1 MFRKKEK
8 EENIGGKTGMGV
20 SLFKHVDEVAVGKQA
35 MQRAGHCK
43 NLHGHI
49 TEKLVCD
56 NFNRNPLNIIQGKV
70 AKQTKSATA
79 IRDDIV
85 ILQKG
90 RVVGRKQIKDTV
102 SGIQKTVK
110 QASEH
115 HYKGTS
121 LEGTIETTKAY
132 NKAVAKSKVPVS
144 QKMKS
149 TGISSDQSRVIKAK
163 TLGGSLTQNG
173 SAIARE
179 SGRTGVKAGVIS
191 AGVGTVVNGVKVY
204 KGEESI
210 GRAAANVAKDSTVGA
225 VSGAVGNAAGTAAT
239 IITAATPAAP
249 VAPIVGTAASMGAA
263 YVTAKVTDKAWNKG
277 EKVLAE
283 ATATSRMA
291 PQT

>member
-1 MFRKKEK
+1 M
-8 EENIGGKTGMGV
+8 
-20 SLFKHVDEVAVGKQA
+20 
-35 MQRAGHCK
+35 
-43 NLHGHI
+43 
-49 TEKLVCD
+49 
-56 NFNRNPLNIIQGKV
+56 
-70 AKQTKSATA
+70 
-79 IRDDIV
+79 
-85 ILQKG
+85 
-90 RVVGRKQIKDTV
+90 
-102 SGIQKTVK
+102 
-110 QASEH
+110 
-115 HYKGTS
+115 
-121 LEGTIETTKAY
+121 
-132 NKAVAKSKVPVS
+132 
-144 QKMKS
+144 
-149 TGISSDQSRVIKAK
+149 
-163 TLGGSLTQNG
+163 
-173 SAIARE
+173 
-179 SGRTGVKAGVIS
+179 IS